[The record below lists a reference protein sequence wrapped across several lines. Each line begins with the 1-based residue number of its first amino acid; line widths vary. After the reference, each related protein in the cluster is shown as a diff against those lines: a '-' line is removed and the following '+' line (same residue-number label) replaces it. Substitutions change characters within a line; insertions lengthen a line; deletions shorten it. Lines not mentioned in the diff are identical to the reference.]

1 MTNKEIYSKTIK
13 FSIFRLL
20 YDIVA
25 FLILAALTVGGFFIA
40 EATIDNGF
48 IGLGAGAL
56 VGIIVIAIMLRY
68 VSYTFKAGQ
77 IAMMTEAITTGS
89 PSPRSTTRPATL

>member
-56 VGIIVIAIMLRY
+56 VGIIVIAIMLRFLH
-68 VSYTFKAGQ
+68 VQGGPDRHDDRGHHHRRA
-77 IAMMTEAITTGS
+77 
-89 PSPRSTTRPATL
+89 PR